1 MNMEE
6 PNECPLILERESLGI
21 FYFIGKTL
29 VILTYESEYL
39 SYEIENAPRGL
50 HCGGMVDV
58 ADATRRRRRILRS
71 RILFYVIGKLF
82 FGTRR
87 K

>member
-39 SYEIENAPRGL
+39 SYEIK
-50 HCGGMVDV
+50 
-58 ADATRRRRRILRS
+58 TLR
-71 RILFYVIGKLF
+71 
-82 FGTRR
+82 
-87 K
+87 